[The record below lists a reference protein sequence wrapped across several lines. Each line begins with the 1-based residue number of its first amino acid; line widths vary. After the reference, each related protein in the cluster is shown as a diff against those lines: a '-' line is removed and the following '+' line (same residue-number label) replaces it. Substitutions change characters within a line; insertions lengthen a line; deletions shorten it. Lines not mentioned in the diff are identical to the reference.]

1 MKYSSFS
8 KNNGGTGRKA
18 AHGKNMAVWKV
29 VMIDI
34 LVFAVCLVTFAYFHH
49 VNPIQLRGP
58 EPTRVIERPTPT
70 QRPTETV
77 DPSAT
82 LNPSAT
88 VDVNATPEPDWGTW
102 GRNFPDKFA
111 WDGTVTRTEN
121 SYKSKNINITVERVA
136 IPEDDMVYYVCDI
149 YLRDIDYIKSKLAH
163 DTFAQGTRDA
173 QEDMVAETGAI
184 LAINGDYYGAR
195 DQGIAIR
202 NGVVYREKAFKDVC
216 VLYYDGTMKCFSK
229 SEFNMDDAVRDG
241 AYQAWGFGPMLL
253 KDGQP
258 MTEFDCSIN
267 SRNPRS
273 VLGYY
278 EPGHYCFV
286 AVAGRRGEP
295 PKGEGRGMTT
305 AELSKLMYDLGCK
318 EAYNMDGGA
327 TSMLFFDGKLVNV
340 PAGDGGRKCSD
351 MIYIG
356 E

>member
-1 MKYSSFS
+1 M
-8 KNNGGTGRKA
+8 
-18 AHGKNMAVWKV
+18 
-29 VMIDI
+29 
-34 LVFAVCLVTFAYFHH
+34 
-49 VNPIQLRGP
+49 
-58 EPTRVIERPTPT
+58 
-70 QRPTETV
+70 
-77 DPSAT
+77 
-82 LNPSAT
+82 
-88 VDVNATPEPDWGTW
+88 
-102 GRNFPDKFA
+102 
-111 WDGTVTRTEN
+111 
-121 SYKSKNINITVERVA
+121 A
-136 IPEDDMVYYVCDI
+136 IPENDMVYYVCDI

-229 SEFNMDDAVRDG
+229 NEFNMDDAVRDG

-286 AVAGRRGEP
+286 AVSGRRGDP
-295 PKGEGRGMTT
+295 PVGEGRGMTT

-340 PAGDGGRKCSD
+340 PAGGEGRKCSD